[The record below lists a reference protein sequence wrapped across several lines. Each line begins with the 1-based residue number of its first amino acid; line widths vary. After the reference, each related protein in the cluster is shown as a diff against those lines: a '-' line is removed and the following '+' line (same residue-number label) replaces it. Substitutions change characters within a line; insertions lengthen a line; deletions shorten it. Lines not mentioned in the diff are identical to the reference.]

1 MAGQERPGLEGRAR
15 FRGPEERRA
24 GAGPAAESVPRQEKE
39 PEEPEERSGKSGPR
53 HRRWGRGM
61 DYRQESVQWML

>member
-1 MAGQERPGLEGRAR
+1 MAGQERLGLEGGER

-39 PEEPEERSGKSGPR
+39 PDVPEVRSGKSEPR
-53 HRRWGRGM
+53 HRRWGREM
-61 DYRQESVQWML
+61 DYRKESAQWML